1 MKTVG
6 SEVKVGAKRWFDFV
20 STVAGHLQYRS
31 FRFKLFLYAQNG
43 DSDVGDFMMVTDLR
57 C

>member
-20 STVAGHLQYRS
+20 STVASHLQYRS

-43 DSDVGDFMMVTDLR
+43 ESDVGDIVMLVTL
-57 C
+57 